1 MPTHPILGQPTRAL
15 PHDHVA
21 CDSFWCA
28 RCMLHAIA
36 RAALPLLC
44 CLSYRALKVLTRCRL
59 VPIIL
64 MPTPHTILWLE
75 EDPICACE
83 YLCVWACVCIC
94 VRVCVRVRVCVCVHA
109 HMACHFFH
117 PTKLVRN
124 TLDALPLPFWCSTVT
139 DMSVNPL
146 GLVIAGVSVV
156 TSGLQQMLCGVVQRK
171 HNITSNQLLSNT
183 APIQVRATAS
193 VPGLQWPAIDVHAL
207 SMFAAPLTARVV
219 CKVDP
224 L

>member
-44 CLSYRALKVLTRCRL
+44 CLSYRALKVLTRCRQ

-94 VRVCVRVRVCVCVHA
+94 VRVCVRVRVCVCPRTHGMPLFPSHQTRQKHSGCFA
-109 HMACHFFH
+109 FAF
-117 PTKLVRN
+117 LVQHGYRHVSQPFRAGHCGSFSGHQRSAA
-124 TLDALPLPFWCSTVT
+124 DALW
-139 DMSVNPL
+139 
-146 GLVIAGVSVV
+146 GGAA
-156 TSGLQQMLCGVVQRK
+156 QAQ
-171 HNITSNQLLSNT
+171 HN
-183 APIQVRATAS
+183 
-193 VPGLQWPAIDVHAL
+193 
-207 SMFAAPLTARVV
+207 F
-219 CKVDP
+219 
-224 L
+224 